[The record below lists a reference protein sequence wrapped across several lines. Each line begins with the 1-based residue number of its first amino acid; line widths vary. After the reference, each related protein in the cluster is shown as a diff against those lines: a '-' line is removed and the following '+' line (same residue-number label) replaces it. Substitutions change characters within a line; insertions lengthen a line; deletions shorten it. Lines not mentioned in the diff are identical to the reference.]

1 MPRNTVQKIK
11 TTTTAHGFVIVDG
24 NPQPIRF
31 QLDHKCTEQQAQRII
46 RKSQP
51 SFSVSS
57 CTYVD
62 TLYTMTFDQFYAA
75 ATPTEVKEY

>member
-24 NPQPIRF
+24 NPQPISF

-46 RKSQP
+46 RKFQP
-51 SFSVSS
+51 SFSVSE

-62 TLYTMTFDQFYAA
+62 TLYTMTFDQFFAT

>member
-11 TTTTAHGFVIVDG
+11 TTTTVHGFVIVDG
-24 NPQPIRF
+24 NPQPISF

-46 RKSQP
+46 RKSHP

-62 TLYTMTFDQFYAA
+62 TLYTMTFDQFFAT